1 MDKKRR
7 FSRREFL
14 VGSGAVLGSAA
25 LATKGVAQAP
35 AAPSVAKKVKIQW
48 MEWMTTEITEA
59 RMQEV
64 LAAFYKTDAGKSIE
78 IERISMPFGQFRD
91 KVLANH
97 LAGAMPDVQHLAPL
111 WAVEFAELGA
121 LEPLNPY
128 FDKAGKDWV
137 ANLSKSN
144 MIPWKGRYYL
154 LPVTATAHLLYYNVR
169 RLEEAGLSG
178 PPKTWEDVEKIG
190 PKLTNP
196 SKNQYCFASSMAV
209 ASPYIGPAYE
219 IWQLIYQCN
228 DTVMKNGKCN
238 LNSRASVKA
247 LKFWLHQVYDLK
259 IYAPGVL
266 TNELKDA
273 IEAFTSEVSAMFMQ
287 SPVFVR
293 VAEGR
298 NPKMRL
304 GVAPLPEG
312 ETYGTYGAG
321 WTNTLCAKSK
331 NKDAAWEFMHW
342 LSSPE
347 GNSLLSTMAFMQP
360 GNLKADMSALV
371 KRDPRFQV
379 ALDVVKRGRVFSE
392 VSGIPEAPNVFRIL
406 TEQIHEAANKKKTP
420 EEAMEFATAEWN
432 KVLAK
437 YA

>member
-1 MDKKRR
+1 MENRR
-7 FSRREFL
+7 GLNRREFL
-14 VGSGAVLGSAA
+14 AGSGAILASTA
-25 LATKGVAQAP
+25 LAAKAGAQGAAP
-35 AAPSVAKKVKIQW
+35 AVAKKVKIQW
-48 MEWMTTEITEA
+48 MEWMSTEIGEP

-64 LAAFYKTDAGKSIE
+64 LAAFSKTNAGRSIE

-91 KVLANH
+91 KILANH
-97 LAGAMPDVQHLAPL
+97 LAGAMPDVQQMAPL
-111 WAVEFAELGA
+111 WAVEIAELGA
-121 LEPLNPY
+121 LEALNPY
-128 FDKAGKDWV
+128 FEKAGKDWV
-137 ANLSKSN
+137 ANLNKSN
-144 MIPWKGRYYL
+144 MIPWKGKNYL

-169 RLEEAGLSG
+169 RLEEAGFGG
-178 PPKTWEDVEKIG
+178 PPKTWSDIEKMG

-196 SKNQYCFASSMAV
+196 AKNQYCFASSMAV

-228 DTVMKNGKCN
+228 DTVMKNAKCN
-238 LNSRASVKA
+238 LNSPGSVKA
-247 LKFWLHQVYDLK
+247 LKFYLRLVNDLK

-273 IEAFTSEVSAMFMQ
+273 IEAFTSEISAMFMQ

-312 ETYGTYGAG
+312 DTYGTYGAG
-321 WTNTLCAKSK
+321 WTNALCAASK
-331 NKDAAWEFMHW
+331 NKEAAWEFMHW

-347 GNSLLSTMAFMQP
+347 GNALMSIAAFMQP
-360 GNLKADMSALV
+360 GNLKADMGPLV
-371 KRDPRFQV
+371 QRDPRFKV

-392 VSGIPEAPNVFRIL
+392 VSGIPEAPNLFRIE
-406 TEQIHEAANKKKTP
+406 TEQVHEAATKRKTV
-420 EEAMEFATAEWN
+420 EQALEATTVEWN